1 VKILIVGCGR
11 VGSTVARQMAQAGHD
26 VAIIDTEES
35 AFDRLGPDFPGTMVA
50 GSGVDQDVLERSGI
64 EGADCFLSV
73 TNGDNRNIMAAQIA
87 REIFHVPK
95 VMTRIY
101 DPIRERVYRELGL
114 YTYCPT
120 LVGAGIA
127 RTFFDQGADAAD
139 AARGAVAGAAPEP
152 MGAPLP
158 PVAVG
163 ADGRGD
169 G

>member
-1 VKILIVGCGR
+1 VKIVIVGCGR
-11 VGSTVARQMAQAGHD
+11 VGSTVARQMAADGHD
-26 VAIIDTEES
+26 VTVIDSLES
-35 AFDRLGPDFPGTMVA
+35 AFDRLGQDFPGTMVV
-50 GSGVDQDVLERSGI
+50 GSGVDQDVLERAGI
-64 EGADCFLSV
+64 DRADCFLSV

-87 REIFHVPK
+87 REIFHVGK

-127 RTFFDQGADAAD
+127 RTYFDEGAGAAD
-139 AARGAVAGAAPEP
+139 AARGAVTGAAPEP
-152 MGAPLP
+152 LGAPLP

-163 ADGRGD
+163 AEGRGD